1 MGLFLLAG
9 GAAGVAL
16 VAWARGN
23 ALRTGT
29 PYQATIEFPLACG
42 ITVRERGAREEG
54 RGHGQRGGAGTATA
68 TKWL

>member
-1 MGLFLLAG
+1 MGLFVLAG
-9 GAAGVAL
+9 AGAAVAL

-42 ITVRERGAREEG
+42 IQVGGGG
-54 RGHGQRGGAGTATA
+54 R
-68 TKWL
+68 